1 MNNYEY
7 EIRYREMLLQ
17 KVRNNSKITSD
28 ERIWL
33 VTHPVYNQQLGF
45 PFFNVAIENLEPNKW
60 YLVRVKLESTAYDD
74 RIIPIIGVPAGKGKI
89 IADFELRDVRGN
101 VSLGKPVK
109 MLGFELEQHHMSEV
123 KYLSVL
129 GLLSVEYECDY
140 FDEKQNLYKRQASS
154 TGDPSF
160 AMKKEII
167 NNHLVKYRCKSPI
180 GNSFDAM
187 VFTIEWTEADKVYNM
202 EKE

>member
-33 VTHPVYNQQLGF
+33 VTHPVYNQPLGF

-60 YLVRVKLESTAYDD
+60 YLVRVKLEST
-74 RIIPIIGVPAGKGKI
+74 
-89 IADFELRDVRGN
+89 VRGN

-109 MLGFELEQHHMSEV
+109 MLGFELEQHQMSEV

-187 VFTIEWTEADKVYNM
+187 VFTIEWTEADRVYNM